1 MSAWIA
7 GYYEV
12 IRALHIIAVIA
23 WMAGL
28 MYLPRLFVY
37 HSGAVAGGELDQK
50 LIIMERRLQRGIM
63 VPSMLVV
70 WALGITMIIGRGGW
84 DLLALQWMQIKL
96 AMVIAITIIDH
107 LYLRW
112 RKAFERGER
121 PLNHVV
127 FRVLNE
133 LPFVLM
139 IVAVFMVVLEPFS
152 EWSIYFQVGG

>member
-1 MSAWIA
+1 MSAWVGA
-7 GYYEV
+7 HYEL

-37 HSGAVAGGELDQK
+37 HSSAAAGGELDAK
-50 LIIMERRLQRGIM
+50 LIIMERRLYRGIM

-70 WALGITMIIGRGGW
+70 WTLGISLIVGRGGW
-84 DLLALQWMQIKL
+84 DLLAQPWMQIKL
-96 AMVIAITIIDH
+96 AMVIAITVIDH
-107 LYLRW
+107 LYMRW

-127 FRVLNE
+127 FRILNE

-139 IVAVFMVVLEPFS
+139 IVAVLMVVLEPFS
-152 EWSIYFQVGG
+152 IT

>member
-1 MSAWIA
+1 MSDWVSAH
-7 GYYEV
+7 YEM
-12 IRALHIIAVIA
+12 IRALHLIAVIA

-37 HSGAVAGGELDQK
+37 HSSAVVGGELDQK

-70 WALGITMIIGRGGW
+70 WTLGITLIIGRGGW
-84 DLLALQWMQIKL
+84 DLLALPWMQIKL
-96 AMVIAITIIDH
+96 ATVMAITVIDH
-107 LYLRW
+107 LYMRW
-112 RKAFERGER
+112 RKAFERGQR

-127 FRVLNE
+127 FRFLNE

-139 IVAVFMVVLEPFS
+139 IVAVLMVVLEPFT
-152 EWSIYFQVGG
+152 

>member
-1 MSAWIA
+1 MSAWVGA
-7 GYYEV
+7 HYEL

-37 HSGAVAGGELDQK
+37 HSSAAAGGELDAK
-50 LIIMERRLQRGIM
+50 LIIMERRLYRGIM

-70 WALGITMIIGRGGW
+70 WTLGISLIVGRGGW
-84 DLLALQWMQIKL
+84 DLLAQPWMQIKL
-96 AMVIAITIIDH
+96 AMVIAITVIDH
-107 LYLRW
+107 LYMRW

-127 FRVLNE
+127 FRILNE

-152 EWSIYFQVGG
+152 IT

>member
-1 MSAWIA
+1 MSAYVA
-7 GYYEV
+7 SHYEL
-12 IRALHIIAVIA
+12 IRGLHIIAVIA

-37 HSGAVAGGELDQK
+37 HSSAVRGGELDLQ

-70 WALGITMIIGRGGW
+70 WALGISLMIGRGGLE
-84 DLLALQWMQIKL
+84 LLSHPWMVVKL

-107 LYLRW
+107 LYMRW
-112 RKAFERGER
+112 RKAFERGQR
-121 PLNHVV
+121 PLNHVA

-139 IVAVFMVVLEPFS
+139 IVAVLMVVLEPGF
-152 EWSIYFQVGG
+152 

>member
-1 MSAWIA
+1 VSAWVS
-7 GYYEV
+7 GHYEV

-37 HSGAVAGGELDQK
+37 HSSAVAGGELDQK
-50 LIIMERRLQRGIM
+50 LVVMERRLQRGIM
-63 VPSMLVV
+63 VPSMVVV
-70 WALGITMIIGRGGW
+70 WALGITMIVGRGGW
-84 DLLALQWMQIKL
+84 DLLAQPWMAIKL
-96 AMVIAITIIDH
+96 TMVSAITVIDH
-107 LYLRW
+107 LYMRW

-152 EWSIYFQVGG
+152 KG

>member
-1 MSAWIA
+1 MSAWVSA
-7 GYYEV
+7 NYDL

-37 HSGAVAGGELDQK
+37 HSSAVAGGELDQK

-70 WALGITMIIGRGGW
+70 WALGITLIIGRGGW
-84 DLLALQWMQIKL
+84 DLLALPWMQVKL

-107 LYLRW
+107 LYMRW

-121 PLNHVV
+121 PLNHIA

-139 IVAVFMVVLEPFS
+139 IVAVFMVVLEP
-152 EWSIYFQVGG
+152 GG

>member
-1 MSAWIA
+1 MSAWVTA
-7 GYYEV
+7 HYDL

-37 HSGAVAGGELDQK
+37 HSSAPVGGELDQT

-63 VPSMLVV
+63 IPSMVVV
-70 WALGITMIIGRGGW
+70 WALGITLIISRGGW
-84 DLLALQWMQIKL
+84 ALLSHPWMQGKL
-96 AMVIAITIIDH
+96 AMVTGITIIDH

-139 IVAVFMVVLEPFS
+139 IVAVLMVVLEP
-152 EWSIYFQVGG
+152 GG

>member
-1 MSAWIA
+1 MSAWVTA
-7 GYYEV
+7 HYDL

-37 HSGAVAGGELDQK
+37 HSSAPVGGELDK
-50 LIIMERRLQRGIM
+50 TLIIMERRLQRGIM

-70 WALGITMIIGRGGW
+70 WAIGITLIVGRGGW
-84 DLLALQWMQIKL
+84 ELLAHPWMQGKL
-96 AMVIAITIIDH
+96 AMVIGITVIDH

-139 IVAVFMVVLEPFS
+139 IVAVLMVVLEP
-152 EWSIYFQVGG
+152 GG

>member
-1 MSAWIA
+1 MSAWVA
-7 GYYEV
+7 AHYEL

-37 HSGAVAGGELDQK
+37 HSSAPVGGELDK
-50 LIIMERRLQRGIM
+50 TLIIMERRLQRGIM

-70 WALGITMIIGRGGW
+70 WAIGITLIVGRGGW
-84 DLLALQWMQIKL
+84 ELLAHPWMQGKL
-96 AMVIAITIIDH
+96 AMVIGITVIDH

-139 IVAVFMVVLEPFS
+139 IVAVLMVVLEP
-152 EWSIYFQVGG
+152 GG

>member
-1 MSAWIA
+1 MSAWVA
-7 GYYEV
+7 AHYEL

-37 HSGAVAGGELDQK
+37 HSSAPVGGELDQT

-70 WALGITMIIGRGGW
+70 WAIGISLIIGRGGW
-84 DLLALQWMQIKL
+84 ELLSLPWMQGKL
-96 AMVIAITIIDH
+96 AMVISITLIDH
-107 LYLRW
+107 LYMRW

-139 IVAVFMVVLEPFS
+139 IVAVLMVVLEP
-152 EWSIYFQVGG
+152 GG

>member
-1 MSAWIA
+1 MSQWVGAH
-7 GYYEV
+7 YEV

-37 HSGAVAGGELDQK
+37 HSSAVQGGELDAK

-63 VPSMLVV
+63 APSMLVV
-70 WALGITMIIGRGGW
+70 WALGITLIVGRGGW
-84 DLLALQWMQIKL
+84 DLLALPWMQVKL
-96 AMVIAITIIDH
+96 AMVSIITIIDH
-107 LYLRW
+107 LYMRW

-139 IVAVFMVVLEPFS
+139 IVAVFMVVLEPG
-152 EWSIYFQVGG
+152 I

>member
-1 MSAWIA
+1 VSSWVASH
-7 GYYEV
+7 YEF

-37 HSGAVAGGELDQK
+37 HSSATSGGELDQK

-63 VPSMLVV
+63 VPSMVVV
-70 WALGITMIIGRGGW
+70 WVLGITLIVGRGGW
-84 DLLALQWMQIKL
+84 ELLSQPWMQIKL
-96 AMVIAITIIDH
+96 AMVTAITVIDH
-107 LYLRW
+107 LYMRW
-112 RKAFERGER
+112 RKAFESGQR

-139 IVAVFMVVLEPFS
+139 IIGVFMVVLEPAF
-152 EWSIYFQVGG
+152 

>member
-1 MSAWIA
+1 MTQWVAA
-7 GYYEV
+7 HYDF

-37 HSGAVAGGELDQK
+37 HSSAALGGELDAK
-50 LIIMERRLQRGIM
+50 LIIMERRLYRGIM

-70 WALGITMIIGRGGW
+70 WALGITLIVGRGGW
-84 DLLALQWMQIKL
+84 ELLAQPWMAIKL
-96 AMVIAITIIDH
+96 AMVSAITIIDH
-107 LYLRW
+107 LYMRW

-139 IVAVFMVVLEPFS
+139 IVAVFMVVLEPSF
-152 EWSIYFQVGG
+152 

>member
-1 MSAWIA
+1 MSVWVTAH
-7 GYYEV
+7 YEL

-37 HSGAVAGGELDQK
+37 HSSAPVGGELDK
-50 LIIMERRLQRGIM
+50 TLIVMERRLQRGIM

-70 WALGITMIIGRGGW
+70 WAIGITLIVGRGGW
-84 DLLALQWMQIKL
+84 DLLAHPWMQVKL
-96 AMVIAITIIDH
+96 AMVTAITVIDH

-139 IVAVFMVVLEPFS
+139 IVAVLMVVLEPGS
-152 EWSIYFQVGG
+152 

>member
-1 MSAWIA
+1 MQSMSQWVGAH
-7 GYYEV
+7 YEL

-37 HSGAVAGGELDQK
+37 HSSAVAGGELDQK

-70 WALGITMIIGRGGW
+70 WALGITLIVGRGGW
-84 DLLALQWMQIKL
+84 DLLAQPWMQIKL
-96 AMVIAITIIDH
+96 AMVSIITIIDH
-107 LYLRW
+107 LYMRW

-139 IVAVFMVVLEPFS
+139 IVAVLMVVLEPGF
-152 EWSIYFQVGG
+152 

>member
-1 MSAWIA
+1 MSQWVGAN
-7 GYYEV
+7 YEL

-37 HSGAVAGGELDQK
+37 HSSAPIGGELDAK
-50 LIIMERRLQRGIM
+50 LMIMERRLQRGIM

-70 WALGITMIIGRGGW
+70 WALGITLIVGRGGM
-84 DLLALQWMQIKL
+84 DLLVLPWMQVKL
-96 AMVIAITIIDH
+96 AMVTSITVIDH
-107 LYLRW
+107 LYMRW

-127 FRVLNE
+127 FRFLNE

-139 IVAVFMVVLEPFS
+139 IIAVLMVVLEPGFK
-152 EWSIYFQVGG
+152 

>member
-1 MSAWIA
+1 MSSWVTAN
-7 GYYEV
+7 YEL

-37 HSGAVAGGELDQK
+37 HSSAAVGGELDQT

-63 VPSMLVV
+63 APAMVIV
-70 WALGITMIIGRGGW
+70 WAIGITLIIGRGGW
-84 DLLALQWMQIKL
+84 ELLGLLWMQIKL
-96 AMVIAITIIDH
+96 AMVIAVTVIDH
-107 LYLRW
+107 LYMRW

-139 IVAVFMVVLEPFS
+139 IVAVLMVVLEPF
-152 EWSIYFQVGG
+152 GD

>member
-1 MSAWIA
+1 MQSMSQWVA
-7 GYYEV
+7 GHYEV

-37 HSGAVAGGELDQK
+37 HSSAVQGGELDQK

-70 WALGITMIIGRGGW
+70 WALGMTLIVGRGGW
-84 DLLALQWMQIKL
+84 ELLALPWMQIKL
-96 AMVIAITIIDH
+96 AMVTTITVIDH
-107 LYLRW
+107 LYMRW

-121 PLNHVV
+121 PLNHIV

-139 IVAVFMVVLEPFS
+139 IVAVFMVVLEPGF
-152 EWSIYFQVGG
+152 

>member
-1 MSAWIA
+1 MSAWVTTH
-7 GYYEV
+7 YDL

-37 HSGAVAGGELDQK
+37 HSSAPVGGELDK
-50 LIIMERRLQRGIM
+50 TLIIMERRLQRGIM

-70 WALGITMIIGRGGW
+70 WAIGITLIVGRGGW
-84 DLLALQWMQIKL
+84 ELLAHPWMQGKL
-96 AMVIAITIIDH
+96 AMVIGITIIDH

-121 PLNHVV
+121 PLNHV
-127 FRVLNE
+127 LNE

-139 IVAVFMVVLEPFS
+139 IVAVLMVVLEP
-152 EWSIYFQVGG
+152 GG